1 MRRILLGLASLL
13 FLAVAAILII
23 PFFLPKDVIKNQVI
37 AEIDSRFGWQLRLDG
52 PVSLALFPGFSLNA
66 SDVGISGE
74 AGADGIEFAAAK
86 DIQIGLGWAGL
97 LGGEIQ
103 VTGIRLDQPTIL
115 MDIGPRGLASWEPR
129 RGFMQDL
136 QAEEATQTQPADTS
150 SSSPQSAAGEGP
162 AAASILQRVGIDRV
176 EIVEGTLQYRDH
188 RSGSDFR
195 VTNLNLLLK
204 ASDLDGLVELDS
216 KFRFRDKPFEVRAN
230 VDNPLALVAGD
241 IRPVRLDLA
250 SEDTRIG
257 LEGNAGILP
266 VRVNLA
272 VTGSA
277 PGLQA
282 LATLAGAEIAA
293 IPGALELS
301 GKIEGTDA
309 AVSLSNLVVAL
320 GEMAINGSVDVNL
333 SSQIPESAGRLVV
346 QNASLTE
353 VLALAGQN
361 RPASGS
367 LGADIAFGMQ
377 GLDAPSILSTLNA
390 NGTVSLTDGRV
401 GGLGLASSFNND
413 PAADEIRDLSLKV
426 DVSGL
431 DSPIRLSG
439 GLSWRNEGFS
449 VTGNASVAPILA
461 GLAAPVAVN
470 IKNRQVA
477 LGFDGQASASGSIDG
492 AVTIDTPN
500 LRNLLAWIGQPVEA
514 GNGLQKFTASGLFS
528 VNERSVSFEEASFM
542 LDETSGRGS
551 GTVLL
556 GARPSIKARL
566 ALSNL
571 ALDPYLQGG
580 GQAAAAPKASGGNTA
595 APSGAPAPAPSSN
608 WSSAPIDFSG
618 LRAVD
623 ADFDISTKSIT
634 MDKIKIGQ
642 SRLTATIKGGV
653 LNAQLAELQLY
664 NGSGSGAVTLN
675 GAASVPEIAANFSLK
690 GLSAHPFL
698 RDSAEFE
705 WLDGSTTLAL
715 DVTTRG
721 QSQKAL
727 VEALNGTASFAF
739 HDGAIRGINIP
750 RMVRGLTI
758 ETLLGWQENPSEK
771 TDFSTL
777 GASFLIQNGVATNQ
791 DLNLVG
797 PLVNVSGGGTTNLPT
812 QTLDWRIEPTIVPSL
827 DGQAPAPR
835 KKGAD
840 KQLAGLGVPV
850 IIRGSWS
857 NPQFYPDIQGILEN
871 PELAYQQLQAL
882 GGGLFKDLNKKP
894 EEALVD
900 TANKVI
906 ERATGG
912 KAQIDVQKV
921 IDGEVD
927 DKEILEAVE
936 QGFGL
941 PSGLL
946 QSFGIKK
953 N

>member
-37 AEIDSRFGWQLRLDG
+37 AEIDNRFGWQLRLDG
-52 PVSLALFPGFSLNA
+52 PVSLSLFPGFSLHA

-74 AGADGIEFAAAK
+74 AGADGIEFASAR
-86 DIQIGLGWAGL
+86 DIEIGLGWAGL

-103 VTGIRLDQPTIL
+103 VTGIRLDQPAIL

-129 RGFMQDL
+129 RGFMQ
-136 QAEEATQTQPADTS
+136 EVEAQETARTEPANAPSSTPETS
-150 SSSPQSAAGEGP
+150 AGEGP
-162 AAASILQRVGIDRV
+162 AATSILQRIGIDRV

-188 RSGSDFR
+188 RSGSDVR
-195 VTNLNLLLK
+195 VSNLNLLLK

-216 KFRFRDKPFEVRAN
+216 KFRFKDKPFEVQAN

-241 IRPVRLDLA
+241 IRPIRLDL
-250 SEDTRIG
+250 SSDETRIG

-266 VRVNLA
+266 LRVDLA
-272 VTGSA
+272 VKGSA

-282 LATLAGAEIAA
+282 LAALADTQMPS
-293 IPGALELS
+293 IPGALDLS
-301 GKIEGTDA
+301 GRIEGTDA
-309 AVSLSNLVVAL
+309 AVSLTNLVIAL
-320 GEMAINGSVDVNL
+320 GEMAVNGSVDVNL
-333 SSQIPESAGRLVV
+333 GSQIPETAGRLVV

-353 VLALAGQN
+353 VLALAGQT
-361 RPASGS
+361 RPASGL
-367 LGADIAFGMQ
+367 LGADVAFSMQ
-377 GLDAPSILSTLNA
+377 GLDAPTILSTLNA
-390 NGTVSLTDGRV
+390 NGALSLTDGRV

-413 PAADEIRDLSLKV
+413 PAADEIRDLSLRV

-431 DSPIRLSG
+431 DSPIRLTG

-477 LGFDGQASASGSIDG
+477 LGFDGQASTSGAIDG

-514 GNGLQKFTASGLFS
+514 GNGLQKFMASGLFS

-542 LDETSGRGS
+542 LDDTSGRGS

-556 GARPSIKARL
+556 GDRPSIKARL

-571 ALDPYLQGG
+571 ALDPYMQGG
-580 GQAAAAPKASGGNTA
+580 GQAAAAPKASGGTA
-595 APSGAPAPAPSSN
+595 PAPSGAPAPASSSN

-623 ADFDISTKSIT
+623 ADFDISTQSIT

-675 GAASVPEIAANFSLK
+675 GAASVPEISAKFSLK
-690 GLSAHPFL
+690 GLSAYPFL
-698 RDSAEFE
+698 RDSADFE
-705 WLDGSTTLAL
+705 WLEGSTALAL
-715 DVTTRG
+715 DVSTRG

-750 RMVRGLTI
+750 RMVRGLTV
-758 ETLLGWQENPSEK
+758 ETLLGWQENPAEK
-771 TDFSTL
+771 TDFSAL
-777 GASFLIQNGVATNQ
+777 SASFQIQNGLATNQ
-791 DLNLVG
+791 DLQLAG
-797 PLVNVSGGGTTNLPT
+797 PLINVSGGGTTNLAA
-812 QTLDWRIEPTIVPSL
+812 QTLDWRIEPQIVPTL

-840 KQLAGLGVPV
+840 KKFAGLGVPV
-850 IIRGSWS
+850 IIRGSWN

-927 DKEILEAVE
+927 DKQILEAVE